1 MESLEEKI
9 KNSVIEYEKE
19 FANSESLKIYT
30 EISEKFEDLV
40 EKGLAKKRGNN
51 LLSVTDMHIMDRV
64 VFNVQSDI

>member
-9 KNSVIEYEKE
+9 KNSVEEYEKE

-40 EKGLAKKRGNN
+40 EEGLTKKRGNN

-64 VFNVQSDI
+64 VFNAKSDL